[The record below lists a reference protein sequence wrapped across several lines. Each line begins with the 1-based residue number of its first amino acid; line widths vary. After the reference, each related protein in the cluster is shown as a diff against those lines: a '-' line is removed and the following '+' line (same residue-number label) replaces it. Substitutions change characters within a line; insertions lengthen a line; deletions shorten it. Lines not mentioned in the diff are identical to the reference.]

1 MPHTLLVAKNKYSSL
16 LAFFWGSITLLS
28 QNLVQN
34 PSFEQYDACPAHL
47 GNFESDVTHWST
59 PTKGST
65 DYFNSCSTIMGT
77 PENFNGTQPSDFG
90 KGYAGLYLYAPD
102 DYREYI
108 QVPLT
113 QNLEKGKTYQ
123 VSFYVSLAERSDFA
137 VKDFGVLFS
146 KERLSIDIK
155 KELSK
160 MHRYKIVGNTYNFME
175 IGYTNFYKD
184 TRDWVLV
191 STRFEAKGT
200 ENYMIIGNFK
210 NNAGTRKFKTKRGAK
225 QGAYY
230 YLDMVALHPAQLSE
244 TIVNSRPDADLVTEN
259 YELDK
264 IHIFKSV
271 LFNFDEFSLLDS
283 AKTDIQK
290 IYNYLDANK
299 SLQITVDGHTDN
311 IGTLAYNQYLS
322 DRRCSAV
329 AQYLIEL
336 GLSEDRISWKGHGG
350 MVPIASNDTE
360 EGRQKNRRVAFVI
373 SKKD

>member
-1 MPHTLLVAKNKYSSL
+1 MVAKCTYSL
-16 LAFFWGSITLLS
+16 LFTFFWCNTTLLS
-28 QNLVQN
+28 QNLIQN
-34 PSFEQYDACPAHL
+34 PSFERYDACPVRL
-47 GNFESDVTHWST
+47 GNFETDVTHWST

-65 DYFNSCSTIMGT
+65 DYFNDCSTIMGT

-113 QNLEKGKTYQ
+113 QTLEKGKTYQ

-146 KERLSIDIK
+146 KDKLALNIK

-160 MHRYKIVGNTYNFME
+160 MHMYKIVGNAYNFIE
-175 IGYTNFYKD
+175 IGTTNFYRD
-184 TRDWVLV
+184 TRDWVVV
-191 STRFEAKGT
+191 STRFVANGT
-200 ENYMIIGNFK
+200 ENYLIIGNFK
-210 NNAGTRKFKTKRGAK
+210 NNANTRKFKIKKGAK

-230 YLDMVALHPAQLSE
+230 YLDMVALNLAQSTGSSL
-244 TIVNSRPDADLVTEN
+244 NSSPDPDLVTEN

-271 LFNFDEFSLLDS
+271 LFNFDEFKLLDS
-283 AKTDIQK
+283 AKTDVQK
-290 IYNYLDANK
+290 IYSYLDANK

-311 IGTLAYNQYLS
+311 IGTKSYNQYLS

-329 AQYLIEL
+329 ARYLIEL

-350 MVPIASNDTE
+350 STPIASNETE
-360 EGRQKNRRVAFVI
+360 EGRQKNRRVAFII
-373 SKKD
+373 SEKE

>member
-1 MPHTLLVAKNKYSSL
+1 MIAKYTYRLL
-16 LAFFWGSITLLS
+16 LAFFWCSTSLLS
-28 QNLVQN
+28 QNLIQN
-34 PSFEQYDACPAHL
+34 PSFEQYEACPARL

-90 KGYAGLYLYAPD
+90 KGYAGIYLYAPD
-102 DYREYI
+102 DYREYV

-113 QNLEKGKTYQ
+113 QTLEKGKTYQ
-123 VSFYVSLAERSDFA
+123 VSFYISLAERSDFA

-146 KERLSIDIK
+146 KEKLSLDIK

-160 MHRYKIVGNTYNFME
+160 MHRYKVEGNSYNSME
-175 IGYTNFYKD
+175 IGYTNFYRD

-191 STRFEAKGT
+191 STRFEAKGI
-200 ENYMIIGNFK
+200 ENYLIIGNFK

-230 YLDMVALHPAQLSE
+230 YLDMVVLHPVPLSE
-244 TIVNSRPDADLVTEN
+244 TLVNSKYDADLVTED

-264 IHIFKSV
+264 IHIFKNV
-271 LFNFDEFSLLDS
+271 LFNFDEFRLLDS
-283 AKTDIQK
+283 AKTDVQK

-299 SLQITVDGHTDN
+299 SLQIKVDGHTDN
-311 IGTLAYNQYLS
+311 IGTKAYNQYLS

-329 AQYLIEL
+329 AQYLLEL

-350 MVPIASNDTE
+350 IAPIASNDTE

>member
-1 MPHTLLVAKNKYSSL
+1 LLFT
-16 LAFFWGSITLLS
+16 FFWCNTILLS
-28 QNLVQN
+28 QNLIQN
-34 PSFEQYDACPAHL
+34 PSFEQYDACPARL
-47 GNFESDVTHWST
+47 GNFETDVTHWST

-90 KGYAGLYLYAPD
+90 KGYAGLYLYAPN

-108 QVPLT
+108 QVPLSQT
-113 QNLEKGKTYQ
+113 LEIGKTYQ

-146 KERLSIDIK
+146 KDKLNLNIK

-160 MHRYKIVGNTYNFME
+160 MHLYKIVGNSYNFME
-175 IGYTNFYKD
+175 IGYTNFYRD
-184 TRDWVLV
+184 TRDWVVV
-191 STRFEAKGT
+191 STRFVAKGT

-210 NNAGTRKFKTKRGAK
+210 NNAGTRKFKTKKGAK

-230 YLDMVALHPAQLSE
+230 YLDMVALNLVQSNSPV
-244 TIVNSRPDADLVTEN
+244 VNSAPDTDLITEN

-264 IHIFKSV
+264 THIFKSV
-271 LFNFDEFSLLDS
+271 LFNFDEFKLLDS
-283 AKTDIQK
+283 AKTDVQK
-290 IYNYLDANK
+290 IYNYLEANK

-311 IGTLAYNQYLS
+311 IGTASYNQYLS

-329 AQYLIEL
+329 AEYLIEL
-336 GLSEDRISWKGHGG
+336 GLSADRISWKGHGG
-350 MVPIASNDTE
+350 IAPIASNETE

-373 SKKD
+373 SEKD

>member
-1 MPHTLLVAKNKYSSL
+1 M
-16 LAFFWGSITLLS
+16 LAFFWGITALLS
-28 QNLVQN
+28 QNLIQN
-34 PSFEQYDACPAHL
+34 PSFEQYEACPARL
-47 GNFESDVTHWST
+47 GSFETDVVYWST

-77 PENFNGTQPSDFG
+77 PENFNGTQPADFG

-108 QVPLT
+108 QVPLVQT
-113 QNLEKGKTYQ
+113 LEKGKTYQ

-137 VKDFGVLFS
+137 IKDFGVLFA
-146 KERLSIDIK
+146 KDKLDLNIK

-160 MHRYKIVGNTYNFME
+160 MHMYKIVGNTYNFME
-175 IGYTNFYKD
+175 IGTTNFYRD
-184 TRDWVLV
+184 SRDWVVV
-191 STRFEAKGT
+191 STRFVAKGV

-210 NNAGTRKFKTKRGAK
+210 NNAGTRKFKIKKGAK

-230 YLDMVALHPAQLSE
+230 YMDMVSLKPAQSTASIVTSSPE
-244 TIVNSRPDADLVTEN
+244 TDLVAEN

-271 LFNFDEFSLLDS
+271 LFNFDEFKLLDS
-283 AKTDIQK
+283 AKTDVK
-290 IYNYLDANK
+290 RIYNYLDANK

-311 IGTLAYNQYLS
+311 IGTSSYNQYLS
-322 DRRCSAV
+322 DKRCSAV

-350 MVPIASNDTE
+350 IAPIASNETA
-360 EGRQKNRRVAFVI
+360 EGRHKNRRVAFII
-373 SKKD
+373 SEKD

>member
-1 MPHTLLVAKNKYSSL
+1 LVAKNTYSL
-16 LAFFWGSITLLS
+16 VLAFFCGITALLS
-28 QNLVQN
+28 QNLIQN
-34 PSFEQYDACPAHL
+34 PSFEQYEACPARL
-47 GNFESDVTHWST
+47 GNFETDVAHWST

-77 PENFNGTQPSDFG
+77 PENFNGTQPADFG

-108 QVPLT
+108 QVPLVQT
-113 QNLEKGKTYQ
+113 LEKGKTYQ

-146 KERLSIDIK
+146 KDKLDLNIK

-160 MHRYKIVGNTYNFME
+160 MHMYKIVGNTYNFME
-175 IGYTNFYKD
+175 IGTTNFYRD
-184 TRDWVLV
+184 TRDWVVV
-191 STRFEAKGT
+191 STRFVAKGI

-210 NNAGTRKFKTKRGAK
+210 NNAGTRKFKIKKGAK

-230 YLDMVALHPAQLSE
+230 YLDMVSLKPAQS
-244 TIVNSRPDADLVTEN
+244 TPSIVNSSPETDLVAEN

-271 LFNFDEFSLLDS
+271 LFNFDEFKLLDS
-283 AKTDIQK
+283 AKTDVKK
-290 IYNYLDANK
+290 IYNYLDVNK

-311 IGTLAYNQYLS
+311 IGTISYNQYLS
-322 DRRCSAV
+322 DKRCSAV

-350 MVPIASNDTE
+350 IAPIASNETA
-360 EGRQKNRRVAFVI
+360 EGRQKNRRVAFII
-373 SKKD
+373 SEKD

>member
-1 MPHTLLVAKNKYSSL
+1 MVAKNTYSL
-16 LAFFWGSITLLS
+16 VLAFFWGITALLS
-28 QNLVQN
+28 QNLIQN
-34 PSFEQYDACPAHL
+34 PSFEQYSACPERL
-47 GNFESDVTHWST
+47 GNFETDVTHWST

-65 DYFNSCSTIMGT
+65 DYFNGCSTIMGT
-77 PENFNGTQPSDFG
+77 PENFNGIQSSDFG
-90 KGYAGLYLYAPD
+90 KGYAGLYLYAPN
-102 DYREYI
+102 DYREYV

-113 QNLEKGKTYQ
+113 QTLEKGKTYQ

-146 KERLSIDIK
+146 KDSLSFDIK

-160 MHRYKIVGNTYNFME
+160 MHRYKIVENTYNYME
-175 IGYTNFYKD
+175 IGYTNFYRD

-200 ENYMIIGNFK
+200 ENYLIIGNFK
-210 NNAGTRKFKTKRGAK
+210 NNAGTRKFKTKKGAK

-230 YLDMVALHPAQLSE
+230 YLDMVALNLVQLSE
-244 TIVNSRPDADLVTEN
+244 TVVNLIPDADLVTEN

-271 LFNFDEFSLLDS
+271 LFNFDEFMLLDS
-283 AKTDIQK
+283 AKTDVQK
-290 IYNYLDANK
+290 IYDYLDANK
-299 SLQITVDGHTDN
+299 SLQIIVDGHTDN
-311 IGTLAYNQYLS
+311 IGTITYNQYLS
-322 DRRCSAV
+322 DKRCSAV
-329 AQYLIEL
+329 AKYLIEL

-350 MVPIASNDTE
+350 IAPIASNDTE

>member
-1 MPHTLLVAKNKYSSL
+1 MVAKNTYSL
-16 LAFFWGSITLLS
+16 VLAYFWGITALLS
-28 QNLVQN
+28 QNLIQN
-34 PSFEQYDACPAHL
+34 PSFEQYETCPVHL
-47 GNFESDVTHWST
+47 GNFDTDVAHWST

-90 KGYAGLYLYAPD
+90 KGYAGLYLYAPN

-108 QVPLT
+108 QAPLT
-113 QNLEKGKTYQ
+113 QTLEKGKTYQ
-123 VSFYVSLAERSDFA
+123 ISFYVSLAERSDFA

-146 KERLSIDIK
+146 KERLALNIK

-160 MHRYKIVGNTYNFME
+160 MHMYKIAGNTYNFME
-175 IGYTNFYKD
+175 IGTTNFYRD

-191 STRFEAKGT
+191 STRFVAKGT

-210 NNAGTRKFKTKRGAK
+210 NNAGTRKFKTKKGAK

-230 YLDMVALHPAQLSE
+230 YLDMVALNLVQSINS
-244 TIVNSRPDADLVTEN
+244 IVNLSPETDLATEN

-264 IHIFKSV
+264 IHIFTSL
-271 LFNFDEFSLLDS
+271 LFNFDEFMLLDS
-283 AKTDIQK
+283 AKTDVQK
-290 IYNYLDANK
+290 IYDYLDANK
-299 SLQITVDGHTDN
+299 SLQIIVEGHTDN
-311 IGTLAYNQYLS
+311 IGTISYNQYLS

-350 MVPIASNDTE
+350 IAPIASNETE
-360 EGRQKNRRVAFVI
+360 EGRQKNRRVAFII
-373 SKKD
+373 SEKH

>member
-1 MPHTLLVAKNKYSSL
+1 MC
-16 LAFFWGSITLLS
+16 ITSLLS
-28 QNLVQN
+28 QNLIEN
-34 PSFEQYDACPAHL
+34 PSFEEFETCPERL
-47 GNFESDVTHWST
+47 GNFENDVTWWTT
-59 PTKGST
+59 PTMGST

-90 KGYAGLYLYAPD
+90 KGYAGLYLYAPN

-108 QVPLT
+108 QASLRQT
-113 QNLEKGKTYQ
+113 LEKGKTYQ

-146 KERLSIDIK
+146 SHWINLPIK

-160 MHRYKIVGNTYNFME
+160 MQRYKIAGNTYNFME

-184 TRDWVLV
+184 KRDWVLV

-210 NNAGTRKFKTKRGAK
+210 QNAATRKFKTKKGAK

-230 YLDMVALHPAQLSE
+230 YVDMVTLKPILSAGSANNTPSE
-244 TIVNSRPDADLVTEN
+244 PEVVVEN

-264 IHIFKSV
+264 IHVFENV
-271 LFNFDEFSLLDS
+271 LFNFDEFQLLNS
-283 AKTDIQK
+283 AKMDIQR
-290 IYNYLDANK
+290 IYDYLVANK
-299 SLQITVDGHTDN
+299 SLRITVDGHTDN
-311 IGTLAYNQYLS
+311 IGAESYNQELS
-322 DRRCSAV
+322 DRRSSAV

-350 MVPIASNDTE
+350 LSPIASNENE
-360 EGRQKNRRVAFVI
+360 EGRKQNRRVAFVI
-373 SKKD
+373 SKMDEF

>member
-1 MPHTLLVAKNKYSSL
+1 LVAKYTYSLL
-16 LAFFWGSITLLS
+16 LAFFWCNTTLLS
-28 QNLVQN
+28 QNLIQN
-34 PSFEQYDACPAHL
+34 PSFEQYSACPERL
-47 GNFESDVTHWST
+47 GNFETDVTHWST

-65 DYFNSCSTIMGT
+65 DYFNGCSTIMGT
-77 PENFNGTQPSDFG
+77 PENFNGIQSSDFG
-90 KGYAGLYLYAPD
+90 KGYAGLYLYAPN
-102 DYREYI
+102 DYREYV

-113 QNLEKGKTYQ
+113 QTLEKGKTYQ

-146 KERLSIDIK
+146 KDSLSFDIK

-160 MHRYKIVGNTYNFME
+160 MHRYKIVENTYNYME
-175 IGYTNFYKD
+175 IGYTNFYRD

-200 ENYMIIGNFK
+200 ENYLIIGNFK
-210 NNAGTRKFKTKRGAK
+210 NNAGTRKFKTKKGAK

-230 YLDMVALHPAQLSE
+230 YLDMVALNLVQLSE
-244 TIVNSRPDADLVTEN
+244 TVVNLIPDADLVTEN

-271 LFNFDEFSLLDS
+271 LFNFDEFMLLDS
-283 AKTDIQK
+283 AKTDVQK
-290 IYNYLDANK
+290 IYDYLDANK
-299 SLQITVDGHTDN
+299 SLQIIVDGHTDN
-311 IGTLAYNQYLS
+311 IGTITYNQYLS
-322 DRRCSAV
+322 DKRCSAV
-329 AQYLIEL
+329 AKYLIEL

-350 MVPIASNDTE
+350 IAPIASNDTE